1 MPTFSSG
8 ITVKLKYASGDAS
21 ASSWAWQS
29 YHANNPETRYAS
41 LASPTFTGT
50 ITGDV
55 TGDLTGDVTGDLTGD
70 GSDLTGLP
78 KGSTITDERDG
89 WLFF

>member
-1 MPTFSSG
+1 MAAPN
-8 ITVKLKYASGDAS
+8 I
-21 ASSWAWQS
+21 
-29 YHANNPETRYAS
+29 
-41 LASPTFTGT
+41 
-50 ITGDV
+50 V
-55 TGDLTGDVTGDLTGD
+55 TATSFTGD